1 MLHIAVTAEAR
12 PERLTKSA
20 RKNLRRQG
28 RVLASVYGKG
38 QDSTSVLL
46 SASDISRIFSAET
59 GENTLVDLSITNRP
73 GRQLARVIAIEM
85 EPITNR
91 FRHVGLHIISANEP
105 QKAHVPVEFV
115 GEPEAV
121 HNNVGILEVGTS
133 SVEISALPEDLIGH
147 LSIDVSGM
155 QINDVKH
162 VSDLVLPG
170 RVQLIT
176 DPTTPLVSLRTAR
189 VVDSTTDASA
199 DSPVVTGVTN
209 DSSSPEEAQTGV

>member
-1 MLHIAVTAEAR
+1 MQHIAVTAEAR
-12 PERLTKSA
+12 PERLTKSE
-20 RKNLRRQG
+20 RKNFRKQG

-38 QDSTSVLL
+38 QASSSVLL
-46 SASDISRIFSAET
+46 SASDVLRVFSAET
-59 GENTLVDLSITNRP
+59 GENTLIDLSISGQA
-73 GRQLARVIAIEM
+73 GRQLARVVAIEM

-91 FRHVGLHIISANEP
+91 FRHIGLHVISATES

-121 HNNVGILEVGTS
+121 HNNIGVLEIGTATIE
-133 SVEISALPEDLIGH
+133 VAAMPEDLIGH
-147 LSIDVSGM
+147 LTIDVSGM

-162 VSDLVLPG
+162 ASDLELPA

-176 DPTTPLVSLRTAR
+176 DPTTPLVSLRNAR
-189 VVDSTTDASA
+189 VTDGTTDASA

-209 DSSSPEEAQTGV
+209 DSSSPEEALINV